1 MGGNRAAGEP
11 PRPGPWTHW
20 CMVENPPLFAPGSLD
35 ALVHSGNPAPSGSRV
50 SKTAPTTSDARHG
63 IETLHIIHQRVA
75 HSRYLRND
83 NFGERLGLRAALHLE
98 AIKREIQR
106 HAVTDRP
113 PVVLQIDIMS
123 IQRDGD
129 GTKRNQRASN
139 RKVSRDL
146 SSRFTAQKDAAR
158 KVWKDYGT
166 STVGRPRWL
175 GRATRSC
182 CPLDKCPKPQRDCAD
197 RHTCV

>member
-1 MGGNRAAGEP
+1 MGGNQGGRGAAA
-11 PRPGPWTHW
+11 PGALGALVHGG
-20 CMVENPPLFAPGSLD
+20 NPAPSAPGSLD
-35 ALVHSGNPAPSGSRV
+35 ALVHGGNPAPSGSRV
-50 SKTAPTTSDARHG
+50 LKTAPTTSDARHG
-63 IETLHIIHQRVA
+63 IKTRHRIHQRVA

-83 NFGERLGLRAALHLE
+83 NLGERHGLQAALHLE

-123 IQRDGD
+123 IQRDGG

-139 RKVSRDL
+139 RKVSRDM

-175 GRATRSC
+175 GHATRSC
-182 CPLDKCPKPQRDCAD
+182 CPLDKCPKPRRDCVD